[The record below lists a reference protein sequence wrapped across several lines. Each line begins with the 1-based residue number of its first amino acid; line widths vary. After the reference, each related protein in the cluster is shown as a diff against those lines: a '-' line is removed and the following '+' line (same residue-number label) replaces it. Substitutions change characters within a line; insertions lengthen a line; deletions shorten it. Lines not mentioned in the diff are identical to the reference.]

1 MKKRLAAL
9 AVLLAF
15 ALLLSGC
22 GLFGWSNAV
31 ETPPPPTVSE
41 TPQPVSTY
49 PSVYETATP
58 QPVVD
63 AHVYPAELTE
73 SEMALL
79 DLFGEDADGWSLYD
93 FAVPSG
99 TQYVAVTLWQLE
111 DGAWQRRSSDS
122 ASMSVGEGT
131 GRIAVRFDLETLS
144 FEYACQMG
152 SGTMRH
158 DPTVLTEDA
167 ESVAWGVSSLAES
180 TAADTNAPVALM
192 LISATSGN
200 SHTQYIPQVGFDEPE
215 LFDGSH
221 VYDYALTVEFRS
233 TQSDSHAAD

>member
-9 AVLLAF
+9 AVPLAL

-22 GLFGWSNAV
+22 GLFGLNNAV

-58 QPVVD
+58 QPVAD
-63 AHVYPAELTE
+63 ARVYPAELTE

-180 TAADTNAPVALM
+180 TEAYTDAPVALM
-192 LISATSGN
+192 LISGTEGN
-200 SHTQYIPQVGFDEPE
+200 SHTQYIPQIGFDEPE
-215 LFDGSH
+215 LFGESH
-221 VYDYALTVEFRS
+221 VYDFAFTLEFVS
-233 TQSDSHAAD
+233 EGAGE

>member
-9 AVLLAF
+9 AVPLAL

-22 GLFGWSNAV
+22 GLFGWNNAT
-31 ETPPPPTVSE
+31 ETPPPIVSE

-58 QPVVD
+58 QPVAD
-63 AHVYPAELTE
+63 ARVYPAELTE

-167 ESVAWGVSSLAES
+167 ASVAWGVSSLAES
-180 TAADTNAPVALM
+180 TEADTNAPVALM

-200 SHTQYIPQVGFDEPE
+200 SHTQYIPQIGFDEPE

-221 VYDYALTVEFRS
+221 VYDYVLTVEFRS

>member
-1 MKKRLAAL
+1 MKKRIAAL
-9 AVLLAF
+9 AVPLAL

-22 GLFGWSNAV
+22 GLFGWNNAT
-31 ETPPPPTVSE
+31 ETPPPIVSE

-58 QPVVD
+58 QPVAD
-63 AHVYPAELTE
+63 ARVYPAELTE

-131 GRIAVRFDLETLS
+131 GRIAVRFDLETMS

-180 TAADTNAPVALM
+180 TEAYTDAPVALM
-192 LISATSGN
+192 LISGTEGN
-200 SHTQYIPQVGFDEPE
+200 SHTQYIPQIGFDEPE
-215 LFDGSH
+215 LFGESH
-221 VYDYALTVEFRS
+221 VYDFAFTLEFVS
-233 TQSDSHAAD
+233 G

>member
-9 AVLLAF
+9 AVPLAL

-22 GLFGWSNAV
+22 GLFGWNNV
-31 ETPPPPTVSE
+31 METPPSPTVSE

-58 QPVVD
+58 QPVAD
-63 AHVYPAELTE
+63 ARVYPAELTE

-152 SGTMRH
+152 SLASRGDDGPKALLQGGGGEGLGGGGGAVGRDDVDLIGNAKAPQPLDAGTH
-158 DPTVLTEDA
+158 
-167 ESVAWGVSSLAES
+167 GVQIA
-180 TAADTNAPVALM
+180 V
-192 LISATSGN
+192 
-200 SHTQYIPQVGFDEPE
+200 
-215 LFDGSH
+215 
-221 VYDYALTVEFRS
+221 
-233 TQSDSHAAD
+233 